1 MAAKIA
7 CGIRTVSK
15 GGLVARH
22 CRVSMALKS
31 SPEPV
36 DLFLLRA
43 CVPAIGLLLI
53 SRLHFRML
61 IWA

>member
-1 MAAKIA
+1 MTPGDDNADVLKFML
-7 CGIRTVSK
+7 R
-15 GGLVARH
+15 VARH

-36 DLFLLRA
+36 DLSLLRA

-53 SRLHFRML
+53 SRLHFRKL
-61 IWA
+61 IRA